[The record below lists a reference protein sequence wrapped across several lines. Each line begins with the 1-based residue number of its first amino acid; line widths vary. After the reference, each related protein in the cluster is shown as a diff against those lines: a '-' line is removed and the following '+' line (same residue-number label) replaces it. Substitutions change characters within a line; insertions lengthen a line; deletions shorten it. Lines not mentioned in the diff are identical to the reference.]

1 MPYLIFVIAGIS
13 LISYI
18 FALLIKKTNLKIIG
32 FSIGLL
38 LFVLSIVLTL
48 IYYYPIFDKGYFD
61 EGIKTFIWFTGLTA
75 LLTIIFI
82 PIRFFIK
89 IPDYI
94 FRKILHIT
102 AISMMSIL
110 IIIPTQWWISEIIL
124 GIITV
129 GIITVLLIFESLKY
143 YQDLFIE
150 KGKHEILLS
159 ILMFFVLSAVL
170 IAFFFGYRGN
180 EHKYYVII
188 ALLSWGLGDAA
199 ASVFGHLLGKHKVS
213 GKFIEG
219 IKSIEGSVA
228 CFLFAFVIS
237 LILLIVL
244 MHYILWLALL
254 ESILIGVVVSLSEL
268 FTKKGMD
275 NLTCPIAA
283 SIILFLFSLI

>member
-13 LISYI
+13 LVSYI
-18 FALLIKKTNLKIIG
+18 FALLIKKTNFKIIG

-48 IYYYPIFDKGYFD
+48 IYYYPTFDKGYFN

-75 LLTIIFI
+75 LLTVIFI
-82 PIRFFIK
+82 PIRFFVK

-159 ILMFFVLSAVL
+159 ILMFFVLFL
-170 IAFFFGYRGN
+170 
-180 EHKYYVII
+180 
-188 ALLSWGLGDAA
+188 GL
-199 ASVFGHLLGKHKVS
+199 HLLLYV
-213 GKFIEG
+213 
-219 IKSIEGSVA
+219 
-228 CFLFAFVIS
+228 
-237 LILLIVL
+237 
-244 MHYILWLALL
+244 
-254 ESILIGVVVSLSEL
+254 
-268 FTKKGMD
+268 
-275 NLTCPIAA
+275 
-283 SIILFLFSLI
+283 